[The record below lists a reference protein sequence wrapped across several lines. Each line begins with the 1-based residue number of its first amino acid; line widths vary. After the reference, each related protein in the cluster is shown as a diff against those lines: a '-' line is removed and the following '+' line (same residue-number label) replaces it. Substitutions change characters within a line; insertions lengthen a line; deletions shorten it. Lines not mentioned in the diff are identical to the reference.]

1 MPKPQERKKI
11 THMHMCTNTH
21 TCKYLTNK
29 AGVFRLV
36 HCYCHLLVPLVQ
48 MKYSDSVH
56 IQILMFWQD
65 FFNLRG
71 FLEDEV
77 RAISVAKPQIHI
89 FLSLTHT
96 HCTPPPA
103 FTAAAHVCQ
112 MECRAGLHPPLS
124 WVSPACDVGSSRF
137 TSC

>member
-77 RAISVAKPQIHI
+77 RAISVAKPQIHT
-89 FLSLTHT
+89 FLSLSHTHT
-96 HCTPPPA
+96 LHTTTSLHSSCT
-103 FTAAAHVCQ
+103 C
-112 MECRAGLHPPLS
+112 LS
-124 WVSPACDVGSSRF
+124 DGMQSRTSPTLILGI
-137 TSC
+137 SCL